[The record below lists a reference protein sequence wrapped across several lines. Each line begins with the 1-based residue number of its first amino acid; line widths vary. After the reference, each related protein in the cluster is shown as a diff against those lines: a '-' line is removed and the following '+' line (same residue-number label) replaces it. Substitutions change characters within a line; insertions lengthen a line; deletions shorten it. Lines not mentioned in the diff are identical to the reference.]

1 MKRTF
6 AVGLLCSAM
15 LFTVAS
21 PVHSLSKPSYSDADA
36 AAIATALNA
45 YNRADTAYNTA
56 LDVYNTA
63 NAAYNTAKTNLDNAK
78 SAYDAAV
85 IEYNV
90 AAPALNAAILASNAA
105 TKFMQDCQNGFTCPG
120 GSVSAVNDWQS
131 KFGAYLAAV
140 SRRDASIVN
149 ANTTRDAYNAAVAT
163 YNATIVP
170 NNNAAN
176 NLNIA
181 TAVKT
186 AAYNLYVETKATADQ
201 HDTSKF
207 IPPKIPVSTTITS
220 TTTNAP
226 SISIIKSG
234 LNTPAKK
241 FKNCI
246 ELRKA
251 FPNGVA
257 KDAKSAGITG
267 ATVNGKVYKLNIGS
281 DRDKD
286 GVACELA

>member
-1 MKRTF
+1 MKRTI

-15 LFTVAS
+15 LLTAQS

-63 NAAYNTAKTNLDNAK
+63 NAAYNAEKTNLDNAK
-78 SAYDAAV
+78 AVFDAAT
-85 IEYNV
+85 IEYNA

-105 TKFMQDCQNGFTCPG
+105 TKFMQDCQYGYLCPG
-120 GSVSAVNDWQS
+120 GLASAVNDWQS
-131 KFGAYLAAV
+131 KFGAYLAAA

-163 YNATIVP
+163 YNATVIP

-176 NLNIA
+176 NLTTA

-186 AAYNLYVETKATADQ
+186 AAYNLYVETKATADRN
-201 HDTSKF
+201 DTSNFYHLK
-207 IPPKIPVSTTITS
+207 P
-220 TTTNAP
+220 
-226 SISIIKSG
+226 
-234 LNTPAKK
+234 L
-241 FKNCI
+241 C
-246 ELRKA
+246 RKQSQQQRSR
-251 FPNGVA
+251 G
-257 KDAKSAGITG
+257 
-267 ATVNGKVYKLNIGS
+267 
-281 DRDKD
+281 R
-286 GVACELA
+286 